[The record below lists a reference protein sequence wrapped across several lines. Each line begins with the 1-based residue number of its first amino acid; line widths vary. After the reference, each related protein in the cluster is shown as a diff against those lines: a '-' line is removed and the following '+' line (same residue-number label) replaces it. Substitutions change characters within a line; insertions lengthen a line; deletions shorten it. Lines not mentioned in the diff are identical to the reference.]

1 MEINKQLEV
10 MSHFAGIRFDL
21 VQAGGGNSSVK
32 FDSKGMLVKASGIN
46 LSQVTENDGHVHV
59 DFKKTRE
66 WFKENSLTGLDK
78 KEREKKGK
86 ELLSL
91 ITLGENGKPS
101 IETFL
106 HALLNTYTLHTH
118 PISVNVVAAQEDWD
132 EVFQREFPASVCV
145 PYATPGIDLALSLY
159 EEIIKSNNMPKVV
172 FLQNHGLIISCET
185 QEEVISLTNDVTE
198 KLNQLLGLDLERYQN
213 TSHLKR
219 IIDQSCQGS
228 AMVYCS
234 DDAVISEFLSLESKD
249 LEVWPFCPDTL
260 IYCGVAPVFMSSLD
274 DLGSLDRYFKMYS
287 ESAKVIV
294 LNGVVYF
301 VAASLKKARE
311 AEELLKF
318 HLLVISKG
326 TKKVSRLSLNEIA
339 YLSNWD
345 AEKYRQGI

>member
-1 MEINKQLEV
+1 

-32 FDSKGMLVKASGIN
+32 FDSKSMLVKASGIN
-46 LSQVTENDGHVHV
+46 LSQVTESNGHVHV

-66 WFKENSLTGLDK
+66 WFKDNALTEFDK

-91 ITLGENGKPS
+91 VTLGENGKPS

-118 PISVNVVAAQEDWD
+118 PISVNVVASQEDWD
-132 EVFQREFPASVCV
+132 AVFQREFPDCVCV

-159 EEIIKSNNMPKVV
+159 EEITKNKKIPKVV
-172 FLQNHGLIISCET
+172 FLQNHGLIISCDTHEK
-185 QEEVISLTNDVTE
+185 VISLTHDVTE
-198 KLNQLLGLDLERYQN
+198 RLNQLLGLDLSRYQN
-213 TSHLKR
+213 TTHLKK
-219 IIDQSCQGS
+219 IVDQSCQS
-228 AMVYCS
+228 SVMVYCS
-234 DDAVISEFLSLESKD
+234 DDAVISGFLSLESKD
-249 LEVWPFCPDTL
+249 LGVWPFCPDTL
-260 IYCGVAPVFMSSLD
+260 VYCGVAPVFMSSLD
-274 DLGSLDRYFKMYS
+274 DLDSLDNYLKTYS

-311 AEELLKF
+311 AEELFKF
-318 HLLVISKG
+318 HLLVISKA
-326 TKKVSRLSLNEIA
+326 TKKTSRLSLNEVA

-345 AEKYRQGI
+345 AEKYRQEI